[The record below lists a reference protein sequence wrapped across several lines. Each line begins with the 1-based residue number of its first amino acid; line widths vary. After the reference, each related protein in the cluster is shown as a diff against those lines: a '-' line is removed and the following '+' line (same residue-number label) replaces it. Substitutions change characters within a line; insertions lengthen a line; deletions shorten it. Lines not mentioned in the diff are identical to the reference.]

1 MLNFMDVSYE
11 EDDYYTLEE
20 EDMVCTS
27 LATISHG
34 IESLIE
40 EPDIRKYLYLY
51 TCIHIL
57 ACNTLLL
64 KYEINWYYSSFSS
77 GQ

>member
-40 EPDIRKYLYLY
+40 EPDIRKYLNICIYAHAY
-51 TCIHIL
+51 TFWLVTHD
-57 ACNTLLL
+57 
-64 KYEINWYYSSFSS
+64 Y
-77 GQ
+77 